1 MTQKENDSSVKN
13 QQFQIKEQSFQIDSD
28 TGSTETGFFTKLPK
42 QKIYHLL
49 VALAFIAL
57 GYKGYTVMLASKP
70 TLEKTKQVA
79 PLPIAR
85 TMTVNTGPI
94 QITLTGHGTVR
105 PVEEM
110 QLVPQVSGKVVWIS
124 PALVN
129 GGSFKNGDLLLSIDP
144 ADYEIAVTLKE
155 ASVKNAE
162 SIFKLTI
169 EESEASRHE
178 WAQINPDIEPPA
190 LVAKTPQLAA
200 VQAKLEA
207 EKANLKK
214 ARLQLERTKLRAPF
228 NGRVSKEK
236 VDMGQYVSPGQG
248 LATLYS
254 IDAAEI
260 VVPMEDRDLF
270 WFQVPGFTEKLEG
283 SEAEVSGQIAG
294 QKLLWSGRVVR
305 SEGEV
310 NEKTRMVHVVVQVE
324 KPYAKKPPLAAGVF
338 VTVKIK
344 GSFLEDASV
353 IPRSALHPGD
363 QVWVVDENGSL
374 EFRDVDIARFSTRGV
389 VIKGGLSDGEQIVV
403 SPLKAVSDGM
413 QVRPVLAK
421 KPGLTK
427 KEDRL

>member
-1 MTQKENDSSVKN
+1 MTQKKN
-13 QQFQIKEQSFQIDSD
+13 KIFQFI
-28 TGSTETGFFTKLPK
+28 
-42 QKIYHLL
+42 
-49 VALAFIAL
+49 LAIAL
-57 GYKGYTVMLASKP
+57 IVAGIIGFKAMLAGKP
-70 TLEKTKQVA
+70 SLEKTKQVA

-85 TMTVNTGPI
+85 TMTVNTGPM

-129 GGSFKNGDLLLSIDP
+129 GGAFKNGDLLLSIDP

-169 EESEASRHE
+169 EESEASRQE

-228 NGRVSKEK
+228 NGRVSKEN
-236 VDMGQYVSPGQG
+236 VDMGQYVSPGQS

-270 WFQVPGFTEKLEG
+270 WFQVPGFTETSEG
-283 SEAEVSGQIAG
+283 SEAEVRGQVAG
-294 QKLLWSGRVVR
+294 QELSWPGRVVR

-310 NEKTRMVHVVVQVE
+310 NERTRMVHVVVQVE
-324 KPYAKKPPLAAGVF
+324 KPYAKKPPLAVGVF
-338 VTVKIK
+338 VTVNIK
-344 GSFLEDASV
+344 GSFLEKAV
-353 IPRSALHPGD
+353 IIPRSALHPD
-363 QVWVVDENGSL
+363 NKVWVVDEKGSL
-374 EFRDVDIARFSTRGV
+374 EFRDVDIARFSTRGI
-389 VIKGGLSDGEQIVV
+389 VIKGGLSDGEQIIV

-413 QVRPVLAK
+413 QVRPVLV
-421 KPGLTK
+421 T

>member
-1 MTQKENDSSVKN
+1 MTQK
-13 QQFQIKEQSFQIDSD
+13 
-28 TGSTETGFFTKLPK
+28 K
-42 QKIYHLL
+42 QKTFQFIL
-49 VALAFIAL
+49 ALALIIA
-57 GYKGYTVMLASKP
+57 GIIGFKAMLASKP
-70 TLEKTKQVA
+70 SLEKTKQVA

-85 TMTVNTGPI
+85 TMTVNTGPM

-105 PVEEM
+105 PVEEIK
-110 QLVPQVSGKVVWIS
+110 LVPQVSGKVVWIS

-214 ARLQLERTKLRAPF
+214 AQLQLERTKLRAPF
-228 NGRVSKEK
+228 NGRVSNEN
-236 VDMGQYVSPGQG
+236 VDMGQYVSPGQS
-248 LATLYS
+248 LATLYAT
-254 IDAAEI
+254 DAAEI

-270 WFQVPGFTEKLEG
+270 WFNVPGFTMDDPEG
-283 SEAEVSGQIAG
+283 SAAEVSGQVAG
-294 QKLLWSGRVVR
+294 QKLFWKGRVVR

-310 NEKTRMVHVVVQVE
+310 NERTRMVHVVVQVE
-324 KPYAKKPPLAAGVF
+324 KPYAKKPPLAVGVF
-338 VTVKIK
+338 VTVNIK
-344 GSFLEDASV
+344 GSFLEKAV
-353 IPRSALHPGD
+353 IIPRSALHPD
-363 QVWVVDENGSL
+363 NKVWVVDEKGNL

-389 VIKGGLSDGEQIVV
+389 VIQGGLSDGEQIVV

-413 QVRPVLAK
+413 QVRPVLV
-421 KPGLTK
+421 K